1 MIKEI
6 ITDRELLSVPSVI
19 CDDPELIDQ
28 IVQDLLDTAEEH
40 KDQCIGLAANQIGYN
55 YRIFIVLTVKGF
67 APFINPDVVC
77 KFGGQKQYYEACL
90 SRPDEPPVRVRRYK
104 RIKIRL
110 QDGKGG
116 EALIAA
122 DGIMGRCI
130 QHELDHCDGVLI

>member
-1 MIKEI
+1 MIKKI
-6 ITDRELLSVPSVI
+6 ITDEQQLSIPCSI

-28 IVQDLLDTAEEH
+28 IVQDLLDTAEAN
-40 KDQCIGLAANQIGYN
+40 KDKCIGLAANQIGYN

-77 KFGGQKQYYEACL
+77 LYGGVKKYWEACL
-90 SRPDEPPVRVRRYK
+90 SRPDAKPVRVRRYK

-116 EALIAA
+116 EAQIAA
-122 DGIMGRCI
+122 DGIMARCI
-130 QHELDHCDGVLI
+130 QHEIDHCNGVLI